1 MATSTYEC
9 SFIDDI
15 LSETDDIKREGII
28 NQLKNHLIELEN
40 NNKFVEDLSQ
50 KFTTLQDEFKRL
62 SLSKK
67 QIETELN
74 NKISL
79 LQLENERLTNKYIS
93 AQEQINSMINSKTNN
108 YQQHMNIQIE
118 NDINYEKK
126 NLISQKE
133 HDESILFYQ
142 KQLEEAN
149 SSIMR
154 LNNMVQNLEEK
165 NQSIMDKCYSR
176 MELSANKEVIIGLKR
191 VIDEKEKTIS
201 NLYNKYDKLSI
212 KYEDVIKQNGILHEE
227 VMVLRNERVGSYQN
241 YCNNNIKGGYQ

>member
-1 MATSTYEC
+1 
-9 SFIDDI
+9 
-15 LSETDDIKREGII
+15 
-28 NQLKNHLIELEN
+28 
-40 NNKFVEDLSQ
+40 
-50 KFTTLQDEFKRL
+50 L

-108 YQQHMNIQIE
+108 YQHMNIQIE

-165 NQSIMDKCYSR
+165 NQSIMDKCLSR